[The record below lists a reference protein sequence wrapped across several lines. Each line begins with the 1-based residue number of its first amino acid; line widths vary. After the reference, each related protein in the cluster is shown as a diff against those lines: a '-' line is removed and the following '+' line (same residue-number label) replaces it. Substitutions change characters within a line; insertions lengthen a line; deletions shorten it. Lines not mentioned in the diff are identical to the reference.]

1 MIDSTTPLHDTTP
14 SEIRAERRRIVE
26 SVQAHRR
33 LLSKR
38 RAFEVSDRQRLNREV
53 RERDRAE
60 ARHGKALQRIHEKQV
75 KSERSLTGKLNGL
88 DGKRDS
94 QERRA
99 LAVLRRESV
108 DQALRSTPLT
118 ASQVNGIGSGLVRD
132 LAAQGVRTAADFRRV
147 SWGKAPNGK
156 GGEVLYIHRTQG
168 RKVHINGIGEHRGH
182 PLMEWRREALARAEA
197 RAPHELPADQRHRIA
212 EIIENERIRLQTELD
227 EAPKL
232 AATAR
237 AEAVHVHAEA
247 LERLAVAEG
256 EAAEEAARR
265 RAEFDAM
272 AERLLGLQDEL
283 SAHVERF
290 GDLGLRDRRARSR
303 ALRPVP
309 AAPAI
314 PAPRAPGSAPRR
326 KTSPAYADTDPT
338 AAPASTSTHPTG
350 AQPNATTDE
359 TGAQASAT
367 ALDGVRANLGWLVP
381 MVFFGMTTVLGTG
394 GDATEPLWFRIT
406 ARLAALAMLAD
417 LLRLWVPRRRWR
429 TAGSLPAGTGL
440 LASGTFLGL
449 VAASMSVDPEHSAGG
464 APWAIAVVSVLLLL
478 GGLAR
483 RAGTRTPVR
492 TSG

>member
-1 MIDSTTPLHDTTP
+1 MIDSTTPLRDTTP
-14 SEIRAERRRIVE
+14 SEIRAERRRIAE

-38 RAFEVSDRQRLNREV
+38 RPFEVSDRRRLNREA

-60 ARHGKALQRIHEKQV
+60 ARHGKALQRIHEKQA
-75 KSERSLTGKLNGL
+75 KGERSLTGKLNGL
-88 DGKRDS
+88 DGKRES
-94 QERRA
+94 QERKA

-108 DQALRSTPLT
+108 DQALRSTHLT

-168 RKVHINGIGEHRGH
+168 SKVHINGIGEHRGR
-182 PLMEWRREALARAEA
+182 PLMEWRQAALARAEA

-212 EIIENERIRLQTELD
+212 EIIENERVRLQGELAKAPQVA
-227 EAPKL
+227 EA
-232 AATAR
+232 AR
-237 AEAVHVHAEA
+237 AEAVRVHTEA
-247 LERLAVAEG
+247 VERLAATEG

-272 AERLLGLQDEL
+272 SERLLALQAEL
-283 SAHVERF
+283 SAHVDRF

-309 AAPAI
+309 TAPVI
-314 PAPRAPGSAPRR
+314 PAPRAPESAPQPQV
-326 KTSPAYADTDPT
+326 SPANAATDTLGVPANPTDP
-338 AAPASTSTHPTG
+338 A
-350 AQPNATTDE
+350 
-359 TGAQASAT
+359 
-367 ALDGVRANLGWLVP
+367 GVRASLGWLVP
-381 MVFFGMTTVLGTG
+381 MAFFGLATLLGTG
-394 GDATEPLWFRIT
+394 GDAADPLWFRIT

-429 TAGSLPAGTGL
+429 TADPLPAGTGL
-440 LASGTFLGL
+440 LASGAFLGL
-449 VAASMSVDPEHSAGG
+449 LSASMVVDPEYAADG
-464 APWAIAVVSVLLLL
+464 APWAIAVVSAFLLL
-478 GGLAR
+478 GGAACR
-483 RAGTRTPVR
+483 TGTRTPGR

>member
-1 MIDSTTPLHDTTP
+1 MIDSTIPLHDSTP
-14 SEIRAERRRIVE
+14 SAIRAERRRIVE

-33 LLSKR
+33 LLAKR
-38 RAFEVSDRQRLNREV
+38 RAFEASDRQRLNREA

-75 KSERSLTGKLNGL
+75 KGERSLTGKLNGL

-99 LAVLRRESV
+99 LAVLRRESI
-108 DQALRSTPLT
+108 DQSLRSTHLT

-168 RKVHINGIGEHRGH
+168 RKVHINGIGEHRGR
-182 PLMEWRREALARAEA
+182 PLMEWRQSALARAES
-197 RAPHELPADQRHRIA
+197 RAPDELPADQRHRIA
-212 EIIENERIRLQTELD
+212 EIIENERVRLQAELD

-237 AEAVHVHAEA
+237 AEAVGVHTEA

-272 AERLLGLQDEL
+272 AERLLGLQAEL
-283 SAHVERF
+283 SAHVDRF
-290 GDLGLRDRRARSR
+290 GDLGLRDRRSRSR
-303 ALRPVP
+303 AFRPLP
-309 AAPAI
+309 AAPAV
-314 PAPRAPGSAPRR
+314 PAPRAPEADSRSEARPASA
-326 KTSPAYADTDPT
+326 TSGAAA
-338 AAPASTSTHPTG
+338 AAP
-350 AQPNATTDE
+350 D
-359 TGAQASAT
+359 AT
-367 ALDGVRANLGWLVP
+367 ALDGVRASLGWLVP

-394 GDATEPLWFRIT
+394 DDATDPLWFRIT

-440 LASGTFLGL
+440 LASGVFLGL
-449 VAASMSVDPEHSAGG
+449 LSASMFVDPEHSAGG
-464 APWAIAVVSVLLLL
+464 APWAVAVVSALLLL
-478 GGLAR
+478 GGAAR
-483 RAGTRTPVR
+483 RAGTRTPGP
-492 TSG
+492 TAD